1 VSYRTA
7 AILTVGLVFAIFVLP
22 HVVIVVLLPSLAQGP
37 TGAIPGYAQPL
48 FEFTALCYSWRIPF
62 AFPIIAAPFSI
73 AALSGKGRVS

>member
-7 AILTVGLVFAIFVLP
+7 ALLTVILVLAFFVLP
-22 HVVIVVLLPSLAQGP
+22 HVVIAVLLPSLSQGA

-48 FEFTALCYSWRIPF
+48 LEFTALCYSWRIPF

-73 AALSGKGRVS
+73 AALSGKRRVS